1 MNDLYKKGLKLYK
14 KHKEIVHYLI
24 VGCLTTLVSI
34 VSYNLFRIWIEDNEV
49 YKILGFSFKGY
60 LICTVLSWIIA
71 VTFAY
76 FTNRKYVFESK
87 EENVVKEMS
96 QFFAARILS
105 LGAEIVVMMLLV
117 DVFLFNDRISKVIVQ
132 FIVFVL
138 NYVFSKLFV
147 FKNKKN

>member
-1 MNDLYKKGLKLYK
+1 MNDLYKKCLKLYK
-14 KHKEIVHYLI
+14 KHKEIVRYLI
-24 VGCLTTLVSI
+24 VGCMTTLVSI
-34 VSYNLFRIWIEDNEV
+34 VSYNLFRIWLEDDKI
-49 YKILGFSFKGY
+49 YKILGLSFKGY

-96 QFFAARILS
+96 QFFAARLLS
-105 LGAEIVVMMLLV
+105 LGAEVLVMILLV
-117 DVFLFNDRISKVIVQ
+117 AVFGLNDRISKIIVQ

-138 NYVFSKLFV
+138 NYIFSKVFV
-147 FKNKKN
+147 FKNKKD